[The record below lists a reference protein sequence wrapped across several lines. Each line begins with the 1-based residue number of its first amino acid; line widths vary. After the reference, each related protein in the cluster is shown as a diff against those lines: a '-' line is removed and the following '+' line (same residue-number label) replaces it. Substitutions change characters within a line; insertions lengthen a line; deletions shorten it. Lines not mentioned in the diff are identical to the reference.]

1 MTNVYPLAGQL
12 NEEGATQRL
21 VAAEGMPF
29 GLIEVVMGYGGDKAA
44 FGRGGQQGK
53 GIKVGNEL
61 FNRAGVRYEVAC
73 DVIGAVIAHHSEVIA
88 IELDKPEP
96 DQAVIAA
103 AEAAKKALRDTR
115 EALDTKDI
123 AGIEAA
129 IATYGPQARALY
141 Q

>member
-1 MTNVYPLAGQL
+1 MTNVYPLHNDLG
-12 NEEGATQRL
+12 TTPRL
-21 VAAEGMPF
+21 VAAEGTPF

-44 FGRGGQQGK
+44 FGKAGQQGK
-53 GIKVGNEL
+53 GANMTNGIFK
-61 FNRAGVRYEVAC
+61 RSGVRYEVAC
-73 DVIGAVIAHHSEVIA
+73 DVIGAVIAHHSEVVA

-115 EALDTKDI
+115 EALDTNDI